1 MPSRK
6 SAACTIALL
15 TGLVWSACSSDPP
28 LPLARTAG
36 CTLNSDCSSP
46 LACIF
51 QRCHGVCTETRDCRE
66 GRAVPQARIPTT
78 FASSPTKWPARSRP
92 IVRRRSSARSTA
104 SVASPVKPRS
114 IVSPPRCAP
123 TASAPTTTSCFSL
136 ALCRSPTPTATRR
149 ADDGGNVVTGEGS
162 AGSSDAGP
170 DVSSTGTIDAGS
182 DDGKAPTIDVS
193 PDVAISP
200 DAAIAPCGDGGVLS
214 KFAPS
219 NLPSGFAIPGDAGA
233 TPWVVTTSY
242 CVFDTDTL
250 TATGCGTG
258 FEAKA
263 VDLSDGRSAAVI
275 SAASVTVS
283 TGARITFTGRRPAIV
298 LANGKI
304 DINGGVEAGQNA
316 TNGWFGGGAPGTPTG
331 DRVGFCALETGPGG
345 GGKGDST
352 AAGSGAGGGAFCGSG
367 GRGSI
372 RADAG
377 AGAPGGA
384 PYGRADLIPLVGGS
398 GGGSS
403 AGGFTAVQGTNHGGG
418 AVELVAGD
426 SIMVG
431 ELGVIDMGGGFA
443 AVTVGSIE
451 GGGGGSGGAVLLEA
465 PSVTIK
471 GVVSGQRRRWW
482 RRLLAERA
490 RGAAQRN
497 ARRWRRHRRK
507 RGGGQHRERKRRSAV
522 GLGRSGGGGGGA
534 GRIRINTGCGGS
546 LTVTAA
552 AVDFSQQYL
561 GVFHRGHAPLNCL
574 GANLPSVHRA
584 VTCCNALAG
593 HERLRWW
600 AWAPWFLRPSRG
612 ASRWS
617 PQWQPLSRS
626 ADARLMNPEVGGRDR
641 PAGQRAT
648 SEAPELVEV
657 PRVRAAVR
665 VLVARAVEQ
674 LVRRAAR
681 VAQPAA
687 RPVKA
692 DRMGSGGSSGGM
704 GAAVVPQCSRAT
716 AVGRR
721 LLSLS

>member
-51 QRCHGVCTETRDCRE
+51 QRCHGVCTETRDCEKGERCLKLDPHNVCQLPDE
-66 GRAVPQARIPTT
+66 VACTFTSDCPAPLKCAVDSKCRVACQTAVDCLPTQVCT
-78 FASSPTKWPARSRP
+78 N
-92 IVRRRSSARSTA
+92 
-104 SVASPVKPRS
+104 SVCADHDELLLTGSLPVTNANGYS
-114 IVSPPRCAP
+114 G
-123 TASAPTTTSCFSL
+123 
-136 ALCRSPTPTATRR
+136 

-200 DAAIAPCGDGGVLS
+200 DAAITPCGDGGVLS

-219 NLPSGFAIPGDAGA
+219 NLPSGFAIPGDAGPRHGSSPPA
-233 TPWVVTTSY
+233 TAFSTRTPSRRP
-242 CVFDTDTL
+242 
-250 TATGCGTG
+250 AAAPGSRRRRSIS
-258 FEAKA
+258 
-263 VDLSDGRSAAVI
+263 SDGRSAAVI

-304 DINGGVEAGQNA
+304 DINGGVKRQNA

-384 PYGRADLIPLVGGS
+384 PYGRADPIPLVGGW
-398 GGGSS
+398 GE
-403 AGGFTAVQGTNHGGG
+403 AAPRDAFTAVQGTNHGGG
-418 AVELVAGD
+418 AVELVAGG

-431 ELGVIDMGGGFA
+431 ELRRHRHGRWLRGRDSWKYRGRRRR
-443 AVTVGSIE
+443 E
-451 GGGGGSGGAVLLEA
+451 RRRGAPQA
-465 PSVTIK
+465 PSVTIR
-471 GVVSGQRRRWW
+471 GVVAVNGAGGGGGYLQAGQEGQPS
-482 RRLLAERA
+482 ATPA
-490 RGAAQRN
+490 AGGGIGGKGAAGSTANGSDAQP
-497 ARRWRRHRRK
+497 WV
-507 RGGGQHRERKRRSAV
+507 S
-522 GLGRSGGGGGGA
+522 GRSGGGGGGA

-552 AVDFSQQYL
+552 AVI
-561 GVFHRGHAPLNCL
+561 
-574 GANLPSVHRA
+574 
-584 VTCCNALAG
+584 
-593 HERLRWW
+593 
-600 AWAPWFLRPSRG
+600 
-612 ASRWS
+612 S
-617 PQWQPLSRS
+617 PDS
-626 ADARLMNPEVGGRDR
+626 
-641 PAGQRAT
+641 T
-648 SEAPELVEV
+648 SGCFTEGTLH
-657 PRVRAAVR
+657 
-665 VLVARAVEQ
+665 
-674 LVRRAAR
+674 
-681 VAQPAA
+681 
-687 RPVKA
+687 
-692 DRMGSGGSSGGM
+692 
-704 GAAVVPQCSRAT
+704 
-716 AVGRR
+716 
-721 LLSLS
+721 